1 MATLTQAR
9 ATLRGWAHGA
19 GPAHLGHFRGKMH
32 GRTRTLYRLEALLIL
47 WAGYFSDRV
56 SRFTVMDSETLPL
69 IAPRVDNTT
78 GKLILKPQLC
88 S

>member
-1 MATLTQAR
+1 MVLARLTSDVSEVR
-9 ATLRGWAHGA
+9 CVE
-19 GPAHLGHFRGKMH
+19 GP
-32 GRTRTLYRLEALLIL
+32 YRLEALLIR

-56 SRFTVMDSETLPL
+56 SCFTVMDSETLPL
-69 IAPRVDNTT
+69 IVTRVGNTM